1 MHTNI
6 CHIRTFTPTVR
17 VLKQDASSGQ
27 GIMSRTD
34 TLPWVEKY
42 RPHSLDGVVGNDGVV
57 STIREFVKQ
66 RQIPHLLFYGP
77 PGTGKTSTIVAVARE
92 IFGDN
97 YRSKILEL
105 NASDD
110 RGIDVVRE
118 QIKTFA
124 STRQMFS
131 KPSANGLD
139 SQFKL
144 VVLDEAD
151 AMTNVAQNALRR
163 IIEKYSAHTRFCI
176 LANYTHKLNPA
187 LISRC
192 TRFRFTPVGDDA
204 VYQFLKKIVHE
215 EKLDISQEAL
225 DALVKLS
232 QGDMRRNINVLQACA
247 ARVEGTIEASDVYAC
262 VGSPDPRDIETIV
275 HSMLH
280 DQWGQCL
287 ELVTRLKRERGLA
300 LADVL
305 SQAGDL
311 FIDVELDSQ
320 ARAKI
325 LSGLADVEYRLSS
338 GGSEKLQ
345 TTAMIGVVQGNKA

>member
-1 MHTNI
+1 
-6 CHIRTFTPTVR
+6 
-17 VLKQDASSGQ
+17 
-27 GIMSRTD
+27 MSRSENQ

-42 RPHSLDGVVGNDGVV
+42 RPKNLDGIVGNDGVI
-57 STIREFVKQ
+57 STIREFVKK

-124 STRQMFS
+124 STRQMFTHNAS
-131 KPSANGLD
+131 PSGID

-192 TRFRFTPVGDDA
+192 TRFRFTPVSDEA
-204 VYQFLKKIVHE
+204 VREFIQHIVDN
-215 EKLDISQEAL
+215 EKLDISSEAV

-247 ARVEGTIEASDVYAC
+247 ARAEGKIEASDIYAC

-280 DQWGQCL
+280 DQWPMCI
-287 ELVTRLKRERGLA
+287 ELVNKLKRERGLA

-305 SQAGDL
+305 TQAGDV
-311 FIDVELDSQ
+311 FIDIELDSK
-320 ARAKI
+320 ARAKV

-345 TTAMIGVVQGNKA
+345 TSAMIGVVQGRND